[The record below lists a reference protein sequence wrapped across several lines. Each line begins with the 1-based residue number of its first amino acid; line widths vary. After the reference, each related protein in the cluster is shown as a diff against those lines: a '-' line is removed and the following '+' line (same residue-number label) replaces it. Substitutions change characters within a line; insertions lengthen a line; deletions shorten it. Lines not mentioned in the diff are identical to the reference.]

1 MSHFVGPTVRF
12 LMTIMLSAGPDAAG
26 SRLPSARGVYTAESA
41 SEWKDPSPH
50 GSGFVVAIGVRLHY
64 LDWGGR
70 GNTVLFLPGLAST
83 AHAFDD
89 IAPKLTDRFHVLA
102 LTPRA
107 HGESES
113 GDTVW
118 TVERAVED
126 VKTVMDSLGI
136 VRAHLVGQSIS
147 GATLTL
153 FATRH
158 PGRVGKLIYLDA
170 TFDYG
175 GADEAEEE
183 KKAIPRPRPA
193 EGFAS
198 AEAYRPWAEATFF
211 GTWTNALEADMWA
224 SASAS
229 GADAERAGKARASLL
244 ADATAHPQDYR
255 PVRASAMALWAEKT
269 LDSHYFWIDRADAA
283 MVARARDHLE
293 SRRKWEARGV
303 DRFRREMRNGR
314 VVAFPA
320 HHWMVVTEEERVLR
334 EVRTFLLGR

>member
-1 MSHFVGPTVRF
+1 
-12 LMTIMLSAGPDAAG
+12 
-26 SRLPSARGVYTAESA
+26 
-41 SEWKDPSPH
+41 
-50 GSGFVVAIGVRLHY
+50 LHY

-70 GNTVLFLPGLAST
+70 GKTVLFLPGLAST

-113 GDTVW
+113 RDTAQ

-126 VKTVMDSLGI
+126 VKIVMDSLGI
-136 VRAHLVGQSIS
+136 VQAHLVGQSIS
-147 GATLTL
+147 GATLTA

-158 PGRVGKLIYLDA
+158 PARAGKLVYLDA

-183 KKAIPRPRPA
+183 KRAIPRPRPA
-193 EGFAS
+193 EGYAS
-198 AEAYRPWAEATFF
+198 AADYRRWAEKYFF

-224 SASAS
+224 SAAAS
-229 GADAERAGKARASLL
+229 GADAERAGKSRASLL
-244 ADATAHPQDYR
+244 ADAAAHPQEYR
-255 PVRASAMALWAEKT
+255 PVRAPALALWAEKT
-269 LDSHYFWIDRADAA
+269 LDSHYFWIDRADTA
-283 MVARARDHLE
+283 MIARARDHLK
-293 SRRKWEARGV
+293 SRRLWEWRGV

-314 VVAFPA
+314 VVSFPA
-320 HHWMVVTEEERVLR
+320 HHWMFVTDEERVLR
-334 EVRTFLLGR
+334 ELRAFLLGR